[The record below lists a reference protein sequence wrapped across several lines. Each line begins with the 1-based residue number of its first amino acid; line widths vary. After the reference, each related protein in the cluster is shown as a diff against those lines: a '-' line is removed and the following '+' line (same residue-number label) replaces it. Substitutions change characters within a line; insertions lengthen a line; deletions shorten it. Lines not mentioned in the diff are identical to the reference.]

1 MYAKICDLEMLSSYI
16 SDMIVGDVL
25 VVQAQ
30 VTNPLDWHHFY
41 EKISTIKKGDR
52 TDFTVVTKEGEKL
65 VGSGGVK
72 DLEKWNN
79 DGKFGFKIKIDI
91 KKQKSLSDRRLKLQ
105 RTPFQNSGDRT
116 SLAPLPFNRNGQQ

>member
-91 KKQKSLSDRRLKLQ
+91 KKQKSLSDRRLRLQ
-105 RTPFQNSGDRT
+105 RTPFQNSSDRK
-116 SLAPLPFNRNGQQ
+116 SLTPLPFNRNGQQ

>member
-16 SDMIVGDVL
+16 TDMVVGDVL

-30 VTNPLDWHHFY
+30 VTNPLDWNHFY

-52 TDFTVVTKEGEKL
+52 TDFTVVTKEGERL

-91 KKQKSLSDRRLKLQ
+91 KKQKSLSDKRLRLQ
-105 RTPFQNSGDRT
+105 RTPQNSGDRK
-116 SLAPLPFNRNGQQ
+116 SLTPLPLNRTGQQ

>member
-1 MYAKICDLEMLSSYI
+1 
-16 SDMIVGDVL
+16 MIVGDVL

-30 VTNPLDWHHFY
+30 VTNPLDWHHFD

>member
-41 EKISTIKKGDR
+41 EKISTIKRGDR
-52 TDFTVVTKEGEKL
+52 TDFTVVTKEGERL

-91 KKQKSLSDRRLKLQ
+91 KKQKSLSDKRLRLQ
-105 RTPFQNSGDRT
+105 RTPQNSGDRK
-116 SLAPLPFNRNGQQ
+116 SLTPLPLNRTGQQ